1 MPHACF
7 LKVHRMNN
15 KPQINLVHFLAET
28 KTSPSLIALV
38 SAIADACLA
47 ISALTEN
54 GAIKNKYG
62 ENIYG
67 KLTSENIQGE
77 TQATLDVISD
87 GIFTARLAATGLVAG
102 MVSEEV
108 DLPIAV
114 HNKAKQAE
122 FLVVFDPLDGS
133 SNVDVNVTIG
143 SIFSVFK
150 APCKNNLSQA
160 NLVEVDYL
168 IAGKH
173 QLAAGYASYGPCTML
188 VITLGHGTH
197 GFTLN
202 RATKEFILTHPNMQ
216 VPADSNEYA
225 INSSNQRFW
234 EPPVKRYVT
243 ECKAGAA
250 GRREKDFNMRW
261 IGSMVADVHRILMRG
276 GIYLYPKDS
285 KDTAKAGR
293 LRLMYEAN
301 PMAMLIEQAGG
312 AASTGRVR
320 MLDIEPEHIHQRIPI
335 IIGSKN
341 EVAHVERLH
350 KDFDKGNDEPFP
362 LFNERTFYR

>member
-1 MPHACF
+1 MTTNIQ
-7 LKVHRMNN
+7 LK
-15 KPQINLVHFLAET
+15 LTEFLANAEI
-28 KTSPSLIALV
+28 SDSLAALIC
-38 SAIADACLA
+38 AIADATKA
-47 ISALTEN
+47 IAALSEN
-54 GAIKNKYG
+54 GAINNNVG

-67 KLTSENIQGE
+67 KLNSENVQGE

-87 GIFTARLAATGLVAG
+87 EIFTARLAATGLVAG

-108 DLPIAV
+108 DLPITV
-114 HNKAKQAE
+114 ENKTSKAE
-122 FLVVFDPLDGS
+122 FLVAFDPLDGS
-133 SNVDVNVTIG
+133 SNVDVNVSIG

-150 APCKNNLSQA
+150 APKAILNEA
-160 NLVEVDYL
+160 DYL
-168 IAGKH
+168 IAGK
-173 QLAAGYASYGPCTML
+173 QQVAAGYAIYGPCTML
-188 VITLGHGTH
+188 IVTTGEGTH
-197 GFTLN
+197 GFTLS
-202 RATKEFILTHPNMQ
+202 RATNTYLLTHPNMQ
-216 VPADSNEYA
+216 VPEDTKEYA

-234 EPPVKRYVT
+234 EPPIKRYVT

-261 IGSMVADVHRILMRG
+261 IGSMVADIHRILTRG

-285 KDTAKAGR
+285 KDSKKAGR

-312 AASTGRVR
+312 AATTGRAR
-320 MLDIEPEHIHQRIPI
+320 ILDVQPEAIHQRIPI

-350 KDFDKGNDEPFP
+350 KDFDKGTDEPFP

>member
-1 MPHACF
+1 MDNKTQITLANY
-7 LKVHRMNN
+7 LAAKVSN
-15 KPQINLVHFLAET
+15 KGLSTLM
-28 KTSPSLIALV
+28 

-54 GAIKNKYG
+54 GAL

-67 KLTSENIQGE
+67 KLGSENVQGE

-87 GIFTARLAATGLVAG
+87 EIFTAHLAASGLVAG

-114 HNKAKQAE
+114 DNKQTKGE

-133 SNVDVNVTIG
+133 SNVDVNVSIG
-143 SIFSVFK
+143 TIFSILNAPDK
-150 APCKNNLSQA
+150 AS
-160 NLVEVDYL
+160 LVEADYL
-168 IAGKH
+168 ITGK
-173 QLAAGYASYGPCTML
+173 QQVAAGYALYGPCTMF
-188 VITLGHGTH
+188 VVSVGNGTH

-202 RATKEFILTHPNMQ
+202 RASKQFILTHPNMQ
-216 VPADSNEYA
+216 VPEDTQEYA

-234 EPPVKRYVT
+234 EPPIKRYVT

-261 IGSMVADVHRILMRG
+261 VGSMVADIHRILMRG
-276 GIYLYPKDS
+276 GIYLYPKDN
-285 KDTAKAGR
+285 KDLAKQGR

-312 AASTGRVR
+312 VATTGRVR
-320 MLDIEPEHIHQRIPI
+320 LLDVEPEKIHQRIAI
-335 IIGSKN
+335 VIGSKN
-341 EVAHVERLH
+341 EVERVGRLH

>member
-1 MPHACF
+1 
-7 LKVHRMNN
+7 MNN
-15 KPQINLVHFLAET
+15 KPQINLAHFLADT
-28 KTSPSLIALV
+28 KTSHGLAALMC
-38 SAIADACLA
+38 AIAEATQA

-54 GAIKNKYG
+54 GAIKNKDG
-62 ENIYG
+62 EDIYG
-67 KLTSENIQGE
+67 KLSSENIQGE

-87 GIFTARLAATGLVAG
+87 EIFTARLAATGLVAG

-114 HNKAKQAE
+114 QNKSEQAE

-143 SIFSVFK
+143 SIFSVLK
-150 APCKNNLSQA
+150 APSKTDQSKTD
-160 NLVEVDYL
+160 LVETDYL
-168 IAGKH
+168 IAGK
-173 QLAAGYASYGPCTML
+173 QQVAAGYATYGPCTML
-188 VITLGHGTH
+188 VLTVGHGTY

-202 RATKEFILTHPNMQ
+202 RATKEFLLTHPNMQ
-216 VPADSNEYA
+216 VPEDTKEYA

-234 EPPVKRYVT
+234 EPPIKRYVT
-243 ECKAGAA
+243 ECKAGAV
-250 GRREKDFNMRW
+250 GRREKNFNMRW
-261 IGSMVADVHRILMRG
+261 IGSMVADIHRILMRG

-312 AASTGRVR
+312 AASTGRLR
-320 MLDIEPEHIHQRIPI
+320 ILDIEPEQIHQRIAI

-341 EVAHVERLH
+341 EVEHVERLH